1 MAKPTRLILIDA
13 HSSLVLGLP
22 ISFISLE
29 HDARKLLN
37 PTTLPSQNWHFTEL
51 YDSHL
56 LTLCFLN
63 LTLNQKRSRVSRIIS
78 ESDKDINLLTSNN

>member
-13 HSSLVLGLP
+13 HNSLVLGLP

-63 LTLNQKRSRVSRIIS
+63 LTLIRKRNRVSCITSEGDIDIS
-78 ESDKDINLLTSNN
+78 LFAKQI